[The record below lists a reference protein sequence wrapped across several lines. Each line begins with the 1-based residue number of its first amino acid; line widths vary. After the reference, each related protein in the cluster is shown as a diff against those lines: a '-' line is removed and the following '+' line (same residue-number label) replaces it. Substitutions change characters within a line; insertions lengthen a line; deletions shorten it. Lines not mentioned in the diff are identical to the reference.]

1 MPVVAGVVV
10 AVVAIIAVALVSLD
24 GSGSEWPDEVAG
36 LARVESAETRAFEEG
51 FGEIEF
57 GDLEISFGF
66 YGRADQVELMLARY
80 ANLPPGAP
88 LEGLLQ
94 GAGGGIIGSGGS
106 AEIDAASVT
115 ERDGINYHCMPFQG
129 SSSSPTRP
137 RPMVRCASGT
147 RVPTRS
153 CSWTPPRTTSRRR
166 STTPPRRTSRSAV
179 DLLPEEP
186 SDQQHR
192 DGDDQALR
200 RQREPPPLRGP
211 RTGRSPSV
219 GEPPSR

>member
-1 MPVVAGVVV
+1 MPVVAGIVV

-24 GSGSEWPDEVAG
+24 ESSSEWPDEVAG

-57 GDLEISFGF
+57 GDLEIAFGF

-106 AEIDAASVT
+106 ADIDAASVT
-115 ERDGINYHCMPFQG
+115 ERDGIAYHCMPFQG
-129 SSSSPTRP
+129 KLFVTDPSEADGQVCVWYEGADAILL
-137 RPMVRCASGT
+137 MDA
-147 RVPTRS
+147 
-153 CSWTPPRTTSRRR
+153 TTDDLD
-166 STTPPRRTSRSAV
+166 TAV
-179 DLLPEEP
+179 DHAASAHL
-186 SDQQHR
+186 
-192 DGDDQALR
+192 AL
-200 RQREPPPLRGP
+200 G
-211 RTGRSPSV
+211 G
-219 GEPPSR
+219 